1 MELERRVPLVPIPED
16 AALMEPRRVGE
27 AIAQHSASHE
37 AGSWPKELRA
47 QQDDQPAPS
56 FFIAPGKLPAGPDN
70 LNSIGAGAFGASG
83 SRQAGVQAAAWPL
96 LAVSEQQIR
105 RSPGAV
111 DRGNHLPTEW
121 VIINNEHSTALLRPA
136 KRQRNLNAPPAV
148 AIQQQLSEI
157 GNLGSRMPMQPSTY
171 QVGELPMEG
180 QPAMRGRES
189 EYIPRLHA
197 ETSGIGGATAQHGA
211 PHDAIGLPFVVPMED
226 YDQDLLWGGVY
237 KAGPLPSLGSSA
249 SHHQPP
255 DSAGAVHALN
265 GRHDYQPAADELA
278 GSNVLPR
285 RQDGGFEAMVH
296 QNPPTPFELNAW
308 VPAPD
313 FPPPFTGPVPVHH
326 QGARQPGSPQE
337 LSPVPASSDDEG
349 LAWLSEELVRR
360 RMQELASLSS
370 AGAQDLYPG
379 FEALVAPDPAELGY
393 NAHFAPAPSA
403 RAFSDIYGDL
413 QSFVDLNAPTPSDM
427 RDDANSS
434 PVRPRGQRVAVHDA
448 TDRVRRR
455 LEVGRARRHPAHPSR
470 SALADG

>member
-285 RQDGGFEAMVH
+285 RQDGGFEAMVIRIR
-296 QNPPTPFELNAW
+296 P
-308 VPAPD
+308 
-313 FPPPFTGPVPVHH
+313 HH
-326 QGARQPGSPQE
+326 
-337 LSPVPASSDDEG
+337 SSSM
-349 LAWLSEELVRR
+349 L
-360 RMQELASLSS
+360 
-370 AGAQDLYPG
+370 G
-379 FEALVAPDPAELGY
+379 F
-393 NAHFAPAPSA
+393 
-403 RAFSDIYGDL
+403 
-413 QSFVDLNAPTPSDM
+413 
-427 RDDANSS
+427 
-434 PVRPRGQRVAVHDA
+434 QRLIF
-448 TDRVRRR
+448 RRR
-455 LEVGRARRHPAHPSR
+455 LPGQYRFITRALDSPARRR
-470 SALADG
+470 SFLPCQRPRTMKVWRG